1 VGKIRACTE
10 HTSGD
15 VTSGSSTTSN
25 VALSYAHI
33 IVLNCNLLYIYETCL
48 IPNTQAF
55 MFLQKTGVYIR
66 QVKKDVLLVL
76 YIILVRKKTWEKSGH
91 AQNILPVTSPPVAP
105 PPQMWL

>member
-1 VGKIRACTE
+1 VHLFTVSKV
-10 HTSGD
+10 H
-15 VTSGSSTTSN
+15 
-25 VALSYAHI
+25 

-66 QVKKDVLLVL
+66 QVKKDVLLVTCTTFSTT
-76 YIILVRKKTWEKSGH
+76 IVRKKTWEKSGH